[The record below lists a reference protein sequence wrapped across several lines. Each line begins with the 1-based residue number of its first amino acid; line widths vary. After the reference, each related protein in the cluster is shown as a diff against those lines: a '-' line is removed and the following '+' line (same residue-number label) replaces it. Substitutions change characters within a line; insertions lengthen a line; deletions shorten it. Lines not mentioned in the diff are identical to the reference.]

1 MVKERVSCFRHSIV
15 GFTLIE
21 LLVVLFLLALVAS
34 VTAPNLVGF
43 YNSSKQGALTRDVIS
58 QLGQA
63 RTTAIE
69 SGQASDFLF
78 SYQQQSF
85 GTASSTKTVP
95 AGFVVDMVSALEITR
110 DAEWS
115 VIRFY
120 PDGSSSGGTLDISGE
135 HTPVVKHVRVDWLL
149 GHIELWKDAPD
160 DL

>member
-1 MVKERVSCFRHSIV
+1 MVKVNLFFLRKSL

-21 LLVVLFLLALVAS
+21 LLVVLALLAFVAS

-43 YNSSKQGALTRDVIS
+43 YHSSKQGALTREVIAK
-58 QLGQA
+58 LGQA
-63 RTTAIE
+63 RTSAIE
-69 SGQASDFLF
+69 SGQATDFLF

-110 DAEWS
+110 DDEWS

-120 PDGSSSGGTLDISGE
+120 PDGSSSGGTLDISSE
-135 HTPVVKHVRVDWLL
+135 QTPVVKHVRVDWLL
-149 GHIELWKDAPD
+149 GHIELWKEAPD
-160 DL
+160 GL